1 MTTPWSS
8 PSPFHPL
15 RSPTLSLFIIPQVSR
30 SGLCESTRKLIK
42 RRQKQVFEKLLPR
55 WKLGWTRL
63 SVWLRPAS
71 RTNCDFFPGAL
82 SLSLSSLSALE
93 PLEVSGNQ
101 SLKQTIQRARDL
113 GKNKTKLRDVT
124 SWAEQWPFYARAQE
138 PPFKGIQRLPS
149 SGLLEA
155 VPVSLSGLIAHTF
168 SHLQNQD
175 VMLVA
180 WIDHDGDIYITEINR
195 LQSRLSPLQD

>member
-1 MTTPWSS
+1 MVLPQPLSS
-8 PSPFHPL
+8 PQVPNTQPFHHPP
-15 RSPTLSLFIIPQVSR
+15 RSADQVYVSR
-30 SGLCESTRKLIK
+30 PESLANEGRSRCLKTSS
-42 RRQKQVFEKLLPR
+42 PR

-71 RTNCDFFPGAL
+71 HTNCDFFPGAL

-138 PPFKGIQRLPS
+138 PPFRGIQRLPP

-155 VPVSLSGLIAHTF
+155 VPMSL
-168 SHLQNQD
+168 
-175 VMLVA
+175 
-180 WIDHDGDIYITEINR
+180 
-195 LQSRLSPLQD
+195 